1 MKQKLKMQVTIDI
14 FLGICMLI
22 GLLLSKE
29 KIETQGW
36 TLATAI
42 GLFCLFWLFFLGLS
56 LLISWLL
63 LRNHNENIPEFDE
76 RTIQNMILGVF
87 WAFLSCIF
95 IASIAVIALF
105 FLSVKTI
112 SINTIAIGL
121 CITWLAMFIGMGIGK
136 YR

>member
-1 MKQKLKMQVTIDI
+1 MKQKLKIQVTIDI

-105 FLSVKTI
+105 FI
-112 SINTIAIGL
+112 
-121 CITWLAMFIGMGIGK
+121 C
-136 YR
+136 